1 MYCSVGVTS
10 PKHTLMATLIGEVHS
25 NFGSRNFVFRL
36 LRIFYCAEYKYRL
49 LEVKQW
55 WFINNGPRETFSML
69 EMRSIIL
76 ALVALCDDVLLSD
89 AIFLCWL

>member
-1 MYCSVGVTS
+1 MPASA
-10 PKHTLMATLIGEVHS
+10 H
-25 NFGSRNFVFRL
+25 
-36 LRIFYCAEYKYRL
+36 FYCAEYKYRL
-49 LEVKQW
+49 LEVQHW

-76 ALVALCDDVLLSD
+76 APVALCDDVLLSV